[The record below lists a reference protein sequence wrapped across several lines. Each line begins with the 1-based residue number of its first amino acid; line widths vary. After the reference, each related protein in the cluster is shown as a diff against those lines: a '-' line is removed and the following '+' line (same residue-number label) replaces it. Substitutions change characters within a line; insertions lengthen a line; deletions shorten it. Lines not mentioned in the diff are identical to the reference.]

1 MHEAQENIGQKRFSG
16 RFCHT
21 FFMASFW
28 RAGAVLLL
36 AVFSLLSG
44 TSAQDL
50 AGQVRAAQAA
60 GDYQKAATLY
70 GQLIAA
76 GEDSPEIRSNYGA
89 VLYFCGRDRE
99 ALEQLRIALKNNP
112 SLVAPNLLAGMAL
125 SRLGE
130 WSAAVAHLERA
141 RRQEPTSSVPLLAL
155 AKAYVGLHDYRRAHE
170 AYAAAAALDAGNA
183 EAWYGAG
190 ITARSLADSILKKTR
205 QCNGECEGLLRDALQ
220 ALTRA
225 VALEP
230 ASPRAHLILAE
241 SYRDSGKF
249 SEALTEYETALRLD
263 PQDAAAN
270 LGLATTY
277 WKTGDPEKAIPYLGT
292 VLKRLPNDAEANG
305 IMANVLVRRGDF
317 LQALPFAQKALAG
330 NPNLAQVRFSLAKI
344 YMEQG
349 QEKRAIDE
357 LRKITPVD
365 PDGTYHFLLA
375 RALRSLGRDAESD
388 AALTRF
394 KELRAQSKGLPTQP
408 E

>member
-1 MHEAQENIGQKRFSG
+1 
-16 RFCHT
+16 
-21 FFMASFW
+21 MAISW
-28 RAGAVLLL
+28 RTGAALLL
-36 AVFSLLSG
+36 AFSSLLSA
-44 TSAQDL
+44 TAAQDV
-50 AGQVRAAQAA
+50 AGQIRAAQAA

-89 VLYFCGRDRE
+89 VLYFAGRDRE

-125 SRLGE
+125 TRLGE
-130 WSAAVAHLERA
+130 WSAAVTHLERA

-155 AKAYVGLHDYRRAHE
+155 AKAYVGLRDYRRAHE
-170 AYAAAAALDAGNA
+170 AYTAATALDAGNA
-183 EAWYGAG
+183 EAWYGVG

-205 QCNGECEGLLRDALQ
+205 QSNAECEALLRDSLQ

-225 VALEP
+225 VGLEP
-230 ASPRAHLILAE
+230 AAPRAHLILAE
-241 SYRDSGKF
+241 ALRDSGKYG
-249 SEALTEYETALRLD
+249 EALTEYETALRLA
-263 PQDAAAN
+263 PEDAAAN

-277 WKTGDPEKAIPYLGT
+277 WKTGDPERAVPYLET

-317 LQALPFAQKALAG
+317 SEALPFAQKALAG

-349 QEKRAIDE
+349 QINKAIGE
-357 LRKITPVD
+357 VRKITAVD

-375 RALRSLGRDAESD
+375 RALRSLGRDAEAD

-394 KELRAQSKGLPTQP
+394 KELRAQSKGIPAQP